1 METLAARFERSS
13 SRRWLAPVLAGG
25 ILAGAIDLAYA
36 FVFYGAQ
43 GVAPTRILQSIA
55 SGLLG
60 RDAYDSVFPAV
71 PIGIGAH
78 FFILIVAAA
87 MYYAASRRIELLRR
101 RAYVAG
107 MLFGVAIYCTMHYVV
122 VPLSAAPHF
131 KSTWMSFLSDLSVH
145 VLLLGPA
152 ISLSVRYFD
161 RLPTASAVRRS
172 GDSRNPFL

>member
-1 METLAARFERSS
+1 MEERSSGQLGNIMETLAVRFEPSS
-13 SRRWLAPVLAGG
+13 SRRWLAPILAGG
-25 ILAGAIDLAYA
+25 ILAGAIDLIYA
-36 FVFYGAQ
+36 FLFYGAQ

-60 RDAYDSVFPAV
+60 RAAYDNVLPAV

-78 FFILIVAAA
+78 FFILIVAAS
-87 MYYAASRRIELLRR
+87 MYYAASRRFAFLRQ
-101 RAYVAG
+101 RAYLSG

-131 KSTWMSFLSDLSVH
+131 KSTLMSFLSDFSVH

-152 ISLSVRYFD
+152 ISLAVWFFD
-161 RLPTASAVRRS
+161 RGAMRR
-172 GDSRNPFL
+172 

>member
-1 METLAARFERSS
+1 METLAARLEPSS
-13 SRRWLAPVLAGG
+13 SRRHYLAPILTGG
-25 ILAGAIDLAYA
+25 ILAGAIDLFYA

-60 RDAYDSVFPAV
+60 RDAYASILPAV

-87 MYYAASRRIELLRR
+87 MFCAASRRIAFLRQH
-101 RAYVAG
+101 ATASG
-107 MLFGVAIYCTMHYVV
+107 MLFGVAIYCTMHYIV
-122 VPLSAAPHF
+122 VPLSAAPQF
-131 KSTWMSFLSDLSVH
+131 KSTLASFLTDLSVH

-152 ISLSVRYFD
+152 ISLAVRYFD
-161 RLPTASAVRRS
+161 RRS
-172 GDSRNPFL
+172 SR